1 MGKAQ
6 VKKKT
11 QGWRHNPLRVPD
23 AHLGGGKAE
32 GKADPDKEKQMLP
45 VLKKLKSPEYAD
57 RTWACAA
64 ICNLIQNDA
73 ATRRMFQSKNVVGE
87 LIERLSDSVDEVV
100 VEASGALRN
109 LAIDGGYELCG
120 EMANKGLMSHLTV
133 LIGKI
138 QNTLDVILNP
148 SGPKDLND
156 QDYQTR
162 KHLLALTENVIS
174 LLWSMAEASPKSLQA
189 VNAVGAERLLV
200 KVLQGREVMGLG
212 ASLAAAQALYALS
225 QDNRPFQKS
234 LVTLPSALETL
245 IAVVKEDHLPIESSQ
260 RTQSKKGKGKDKQ
273 IVDDSRD
280 DLPDGRALLRRL
292 LVAGA
297 LRNTVLAGSRT
308 DERIGV
314 SPLTSETILPLFN
327 GLLDVNL
334 GDVCT
339 RVTQLVQQLPKD
351 PAVNLGKDLKTDHR
365 PPQEIALERIERNLS
380 TVIVALEVLTDICAG
395 LEDEEEEPFMNSAE
409 AIAAGEDND
418 SDEDAEMEDLIGDED
433 LIEMGRDP
441 SLVIEQDDIRPAASV
456 NPGATLSY
464 LLTGLQLPTR
474 LLSLSQLTPL
484 SFPPANDQPS
494 VHPPTTSVLSVL
506 HLRALEAL
514 NNLLLTTVASLPSG
528 GAGVASQLSG
538 AVPLQQLWTATFGII
553 ETIGSEPDALTMKG
567 QEMRLE
573 VLEMT
578 LGCVWGVSKLAPAQL
593 DVQQAQIQTLLDVTR
608 VLKSDV
614 AKSRVIETLAS
625 LASRSN
631 VSLEENK
638 VIGAWLVQS
647 LTSSDS
653 NLSVE
658 LIITALNAIIDIY
671 ADETRAYDGVFVE
684 SGFLK
689 ALSGIVARVRG
700 EVKKVDKRKSRQLRT
715 QGEEAYENL
724 TAFIKYRRALRK

>member
-11 QGWRHNPLRVPD
+11 QGRRHNPLRVPD

-32 GKADPDKEKQMLP
+32 GKADPAKEQQMLP

-138 QNTLDVILNP
+138 QNTLDVILNT

-162 KHLLALTENVIS
+162 KHLLALTENVLS
-174 LLWSMAEASPKSLQA
+174 LLWSMAEASPKVLQA
-189 VNAVGAERLLV
+189 VNAVGAEGLLV

-212 ASLAAAQALYALS
+212 ASLAAAQALYSLS

-245 IAVVKEDHLPIESSQ
+245 IAVIKEDHVPIEKNQ
-260 RTQSKKGKGKDKQ
+260 HTQPKKGKGKDKQ
-273 IVDDSRD
+273 IVDDSQD

-314 SPLTSETILPLFN
+314 SPLTSETILPLVN

-334 GDVCT
+334 ENVCA

-351 PAVNLGKDLKTDHR
+351 PAINLGKDLKTDHR

-380 TVIVALEVLTDICAG
+380 TVIVALEVLTNICAG
-395 LEDEEEEPFMNSAE
+395 LEDEEEESFMNSAE
-409 AIAAGEDND
+409 AIAEGEDAN

-441 SLVIEQDDIRPAASV
+441 SFVIEQDDARPATSV
-456 NPGATLSY
+456 NPGATLSH

-494 VHPPTTSVLSVL
+494 LHPPTTSVLSVL

-528 GAGVASQLSG
+528 GAQLSG
-538 AVPLQQLWTATFGII
+538 AIPLQQLWMSTFGII
-553 ETIGSEPDALTMKG
+553 ETIGSEPDALNMKG

-578 LGCVWGVSKLAPAQL
+578 LGCVWGVSKIAPAEL
-593 DVQQAQIQTLLDVTR
+593 DVQQSQVQALVDVNG

-614 AKSRVIETLAS
+614 AKSRVMETLAS

-631 VSLEENK
+631 VSNEENK
-638 VIGAWLVQS
+638 AIGSWLVQTLAAQS
-647 LTSSDS
+647 T

-658 LIITALNAIIDIY
+658 VTITALNAIIDIY
-671 ADETRAYDGVFVE
+671 ADETRAYDVVFVE
-684 SGFLK
+684 SGFLQ

-715 QGEEAYENL
+715 QGEEAFENL